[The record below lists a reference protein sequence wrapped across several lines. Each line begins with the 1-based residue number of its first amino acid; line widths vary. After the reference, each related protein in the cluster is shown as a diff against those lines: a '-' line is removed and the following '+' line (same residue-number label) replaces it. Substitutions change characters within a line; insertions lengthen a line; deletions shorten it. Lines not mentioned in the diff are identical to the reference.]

1 MEILRGTW
9 YDVSAEGEIHRRE
22 KETKTM
28 RETLMERCELFA
40 DNNELIRKKNIWD
53 RDLMTITA
61 GMIFTEKGVKADTDK
76 MKECN
81 KILKKHEGCF
91 SNFRNNIRLS
101 VVSKMAVSENPEE
114 YLKEVINIYKKLHAG
129 RITGSEYM
137 ALTATIICDLHRE
150 GEIDAIIEKTKLLM
164 KKMEKRH
171 PIMTGQEDLALLA
184 LLAMTDKE
192 VDSIVEETEFYFKA
206 MKKKFSF
213 HGNAVQSLSFVMALM
228 EGAPEEKCAKVI
240 EIYKALTA
248 RGIKYGKEQ
257 TLASLG
263 ALIGTELDSAEL
275 AGEIVEASEYLKTR
289 KGFGAWRIYSSTRH
303 MFAALMAA
311 DVYAKDNAAMNSSV
325 MSGALSIIIAEE
337 IAMLVVITVCAANSS
352 HSH

>member
-1 MEILRGTW
+1 
-9 YDVSAEGEIHRRE
+9 
-22 KETKTM
+22 
-28 RETLMERCELFA
+28 
-40 DNNELIRKKNIWD
+40 
-53 RDLMTITA
+53 
-61 GMIFTEKGVKADTDK
+61 
-76 MKECN
+76 
-81 KILKKHEGCF
+81 
-91 SNFRNNIRLS
+91 
-101 VVSKMAVSENPEE
+101 
-114 YLKEVINIYKKLHAG
+114 
-129 RITGSEYM
+129 
-137 ALTATIICDLHRE
+137 
-150 GEIDAIIEKTKLLM
+150 
-164 KKMEKRH
+164 
-171 PIMTGQEDLALLA
+171 MTGQEDLALLA

-228 EGAPEEKCAKVI
+228 EGAPEEKCEKVI
-240 EIYKALTA
+240 EIYKALAA

-263 ALIGTELDSAEL
+263 ALIGTELNPAEL

-289 KGFGAWRIYSSTRH
+289 KGFSSWRIYSSTRH

-337 IAMLVVITVCAANSS
+337 IAMLVVITACAANSS